1 MTPPLRWS
9 LLHSWSPERAWW
21 FGVFLGDGCAPA
33 SGKLLQCTGSI
44 STITRWRALITTDER
59 PLYQHKHSPGAFVAA
74 IYSPPLSDWMLQV
87 HGYRGKKSHR
97 LVWPEDLPAEH
108 AVHFIR
114 GLWDSDGCVYLQDK
128 AKRRVSGNPTRS
140 MIYTSI
146 CVPFVERLKAE
157 ILKHTGIDTGALALR
172 TVPGTGNT
180 KAQLTYSGAKA
191 HALAEWLYK
200 DAPEHIRNED
210 RYEVW
215 GRFAAL
221 QAALD
226 AACSCGCQTVYADG
240 VCRKCW
246 ERAQPRV
253 TGPGT
258 RCSNGCDREVEA
270 SGLCNPCRKKAYREA
285 HAPQARGVCPC
296 GSPAHRR
303 EPGGSL
309 LICHACYERRRRGV
323 PARFELPTPEG
334 GWPSRRVPVSD
345 RTVREFAG

>member
-1 MTPPLRWS
+1 MATINWS
-9 LLHSWSPERAWW
+9 LLQSWSPERAWW
-21 FGVFLGDGCAPA
+21 FGALLGDGHVGRYT
-33 SGKLLQCTGSI
+33 SGAIVSITGSL
-44 STITRWRALITTDER
+44 STTTRWGALLSPSASIPRAVSHANAWRWTVGSKAL
-59 PLYQHKHSPGAFVAA
+59 V
-74 IYSPPLSDWMLQV
+74 DWIEQV
-87 HGYRGKKSHR
+87 HGICGPKSHN
-97 LVWPEDLPAEH
+97 LPWPEDLPA
-108 AVHFIR
+108 VCLPHFIR
-114 GLWDSDGCVYLQDK
+114 GLWDTDGCVYLQDR
-128 AKRRVSGNPTRS
+128 AKRRASGNPARS

-172 TVPGTGNT
+172 TVPETGNT

-191 HALAEWLYK
+191 RALAEWLYK
-200 DAPEHIRNED
+200 DAPEHLRNED
-210 RYEVW
+210 RYEAW

-226 AACSCGCQTVYADG
+226 AACPCGCQTVYADG

-258 RCSNGCDREVEA
+258 QCSTGCGREVEA

-334 GWPSRRVPVSD
+334 GWPSRRAPVSD
-345 RTVREFAG
+345 SPVQESVG